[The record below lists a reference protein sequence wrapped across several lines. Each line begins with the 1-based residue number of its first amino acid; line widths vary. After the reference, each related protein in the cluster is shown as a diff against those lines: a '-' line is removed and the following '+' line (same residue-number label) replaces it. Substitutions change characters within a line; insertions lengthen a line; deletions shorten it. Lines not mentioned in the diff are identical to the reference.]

1 MRLETNELDKYFIIN
16 LITAFFMV
24 LLGLFAD
31 PLLHFF
37 QVTYSVG
44 FGLMQIL
51 WILFWL
57 VYSGYA
63 LYFMQYYGE

>member
-1 MRLETNELDKYFIIN
+1 MRFETNELDKYFIIN

-24 LLGLFAD
+24 LLGVFAD
-31 PLLHFF
+31 PLFHFF
-37 QVTYSVG
+37 QVSYSTG

-51 WILFWL
+51 WVMFWL
-57 VYSGYA
+57 AYSGYA